1 MGIKYDRKHSFGSIA
16 HKYWEKLVDGILVTE
31 HGYEP
36 SEGEVLGAFNDLKE
50 RHPECECVVLRTGK
64 GSGEFYQQGDK
75 IGGIRIKTVFDSGG
89 SSIEFVL
96 TSNCYVRFALG
107 GWLIPYTKTATRCD
121 LARTMRNFEE
131 FIEKYPQNREK
142 LEQKKLEFEKKIK
155 LDEMAKNTVKA
166 CVSQAMASTGRKWD
180 LAEKGSQFLLR
191 IGMGDGNFFEM
202 TMNRRNFAKRIS
214 ALPEAVERIDTLFK
228 TLPFPVDISMKK

>member
-1 MGIKYDRKHSFGSIA
+1 MGIKYDRKHSFGPVA

-36 SEGEVLGAFNDLKE
+36 
-50 RHPECECVVLRTGK
+50 
-64 GSGEFYQQGDK
+64 
-75 IGGIRIKTVFDSGG
+75 
-89 SSIEFVL
+89 
-96 TSNCYVRFALG
+96 SNCYVRFALG

-155 LDEMAKNTVKA
+155 LDEMAKNTVRA
-166 CVSQAMASTGRKWD
+166 CVSQAMASTARKWD
-180 LAEKGSQFLLR
+180 LVEKGSQFLLR

-214 ALPEAVERIDTLFK
+214 ALPEAMKRIDTLFK